1 VNYLE
6 THEEEPEITL
16 EEEIRILQQQG
27 LPPEKIVERI
37 LEEDF
42 DADINIL
49 ADTLKLDKL
58 AIGRIKGR
66 ISRLRKRRAEKEAIA
81 PPTEAKPGEEPL
93 YKGELDTTVILR
105 NILTHHPDIPEKVV
119 NEVCSWAEYGPIHP
133 TQLVSLLQSF
143 RGITATTAYIVSQKY
158 SLALQKA
165 QAEGKLQVPPLIG
178 GPMPG
183 TSQPPWG
190 FPTGF
195 PQQQQQ
201 PPTGL
206 PQPSTAYVPPFSV
219 PQPQAQ
225 TPSWGYPP
233 PTLTEEK
240 VRSIIREERQAKE
253 TRESEQY
260 VEIEDPV
267 RDNTGNVIVG
277 DDGRAIVKKMRVPAS
292 QASQFVPR
300 EDVESR
306 VLDKLE
312 KYKKIFGS
320 EITEEKIRA
329 IIREERSS
337 QSMEGAP
344 SEKPI
349 TLEDVKKVSTEASQA
364 AVTQVLEA
372 HEKEDKDEKR
382 HQETLTAIRESGSA
396 KTVEG
401 YKEDSYR
408 ILGHGL
414 SETAGVMRDRRP
426 VEVIIREGG
435 RIMFPSGGEPSKEVQ
450 AGAGEGLLK
459 RLKDRGWVVE
469 Q

>member
-1 VNYLE
+1 LE
-6 THEEEPEITL
+6 SHEEEPEITL
-16 EEEIRILQQQG
+16 EEEIRMLQEQG
-27 LPPEKIVERI
+27 LPAEKIAERI

-42 DADINIL
+42 NADIHTL
-49 ADTLKLDKL
+49 ANTLKLDIL

-66 ISRLRKRRAEKEAIA
+66 ISRLRKRRAEKEAPT
-81 PPTEAKPGEEPL
+81 PPTEEKPREEPL
-93 YKGELDTTVILR
+93 YKGELDTTAILR
-105 NILTHHPDIPEKVV
+105 DILTHYPDIPEKVV

-165 QAEGKLQVPPLIG
+165 QLEGKLQVPPLIG

-183 TSQPPWG
+183 TSQPSWG
-190 FPTGF
+190 LPTGF
-195 PQQQQQ
+195 PQQPQ

-206 PQPSTAYVPPFSV
+206 AQQPSTGYVPPFGV
-219 PQPQAQ
+219 PPPAQ
-225 TPSWGYPP
+225 TPGWGYPP
-233 PTLTEEK
+233 LLTEEK

-253 TRESEQY
+253 PRESEQY

-267 RDNTGNVIVG
+267 RDNTGNVIL
-277 DDGRAIVKKMRVPAS
+277 DPQDRPIVKKMRVPAS
-292 QASQFVPR
+292 QASQLIPK
-300 EDVESR
+300 EDLELKV
-306 VLDKLE
+306 LE
-312 KYKKIFGS
+312 KLGKYRELFKGELS
-320 EITEEKIRA
+320 EEKIRE
-329 IIREERSS
+329 IIKEELPPA
-337 QSMEGAP
+337 QPTAP

-349 TLEDVKKVSTEASQA
+349 TLEDVKKASSDAAQS

-372 HEKEDKDEKR
+372 HEKEDKEERR
-382 HQETLTAIRESGSA
+382 HQETLTAIRASGSA

-408 ILGHGL
+408 IMGQGL
-414 SETAGVMRDRRP
+414 SEVARVVSERKP

-435 RIMFPSGGEPSKEVQ
+435 PLILGERPPKEVE
-450 AGAGEGLLK
+450 AGAGKGLID
-459 RLKDRGWVVE
+459 RLKERGWVVE